1 MSQQIEV
8 TNFDSHGL
16 NQIFSGLSNPLTG
29 IGTTRDKTKRF
40 HVNQISRL
48 HERDLENLYR
58 SEGLLTR
65 LVNCFPLECR
75 RDWMS
80 IKQIRLENQA
90 EQPVG
95 ELYHYLEK
103 LKTKKGKIG
112 VKEAFTQ
119 ASILGR
125 QHGDGF
131 ILIGIAD
138 GQDPKEPVNEKTI
151 QSIEW
156 LKVLTRYE
164 IYPDTKDSH
173 NPDYYSVWFNDF
185 EKTWHHTRVLR
196 FSGTKLYDDALTYNS
211 GYNDSVIQKVFDT
224 WSAWQQGLIAGSA
237 MLADYDQG
245 VYGFKG
251 LGQALKEDLRA
262 GTNTRQKQ
270 IQERLYSAEMG
281 RSVMKALLLDMD
293 EESFNYVTRS
303 YAGASQIMELLKD
316 ALISQVDLPEYKL
329 FNKST
334 SGGALSTQQTAGLAQ
349 RYDWNSH
356 KNNWMTDNW
365 VEPYE
370 QLLRFAMFAKD
381 APLPTEIEI
390 EVSAN
395 AKVEL
400 TPLEKIEAQ
409 VQATQRD
416 AANIEL
422 GIYSPLTAQN
432 AYKQGEWDGQIHL
445 AQEDLL

>member
-1 MSQQIEV
+1 
-8 TNFDSHGL
+8 
-16 NQIFSGLSNPLTG
+16 
-29 IGTTRDKTKRF
+29 
-40 HVNQISRL
+40 
-48 HERDLENLYR
+48 
-58 SEGLLTR
+58 
-65 LVNCFPLECR
+65 
-75 RDWMS
+75 
-80 IKQIRLENQA
+80 
-90 EQPVG
+90 
-95 ELYHYLEK
+95 
-103 LKTKKGKIG
+103 
-112 VKEAFTQ
+112 
-119 ASILGR
+119 
-125 QHGDGF
+125 
-131 ILIGIAD
+131 
-138 GQDPKEPVNEKTI
+138 
-151 QSIEW
+151 
-156 LKVLTRYE
+156 
-164 IYPDTKDSH
+164 
-173 NPDYYSVWFNDF
+173 
-185 EKTWHHTRVLR
+185 
-196 FSGTKLYDDALTYNS
+196 
-211 GYNDSVIQKVFDT
+211 
-224 WSAWQQGLIAGSA
+224 
-237 MLADYDQG
+237 
-245 VYGFKG
+245 
-251 LGQALKEDLRA
+251 
-262 GTNTRQKQ
+262 
-270 IQERLYSAEMG
+270 MG

-316 ALISQVDLPEYKL
+316 ALISHVDLPEYKL

-370 QLLRFAMFAKD
+370 QLLRYAMFAKD

>member
-1 MSQQIEV
+1 MTQIETV
-8 TNFDSHGL
+8 NFDSEGL
-16 NQIFSGLSNPLTG
+16 NHIFSSLSNPLTG
-29 IGTTRDKTKRF
+29 LGTARDKTKKF
-40 HVNQISRL
+40 QINQISRL
-48 HERDLENLYR
+48 SQKRLENLYR
-58 SEGLLTR
+58 GEGVLTR
-65 LVNCFPLECR
+65 LINCYPLECR

-80 IKQIRLENQA
+80 IKQIRLENQP

-95 ELYHYLEK
+95 ELLPYLEK
-103 LKTKKGKIG
+103 LKNKTGKIG

-125 QHGDGF
+125 HHGDGF

-138 GQDPKEPVNEKTI
+138 GQEPNQPVNEKSI

-156 LKVLTRYE
+156 LKILNRYE
-164 IYPDTKDSH
+164 IYPDSKDYH
-173 NPDYYSVWFNDF
+173 NPEYYSVWANDV
-185 EKTWHHTRVLR
+185 ERIWHYSRVLR
-196 FSGTKLYDDALTYNS
+196 FSGTKLYDKALSYNG
-211 GYNDSVIQKVFDT
+211 GYNDSVLQKVFDT
-224 WSAWQQGLIAGSA
+224 WSAWQQGLMAGSA

-262 GTNTRQKQ
+262 GTNTRQQQ
-270 IQERLYSAEMG
+270 IQKRLLSAEMG

-303 YAGASQIMELLKD
+303 YGGASQIMELLKD

-329 FNKST
+329 FNKTNSA
-334 SGGALSTQQTAGLAQ
+334 GALSTQQTAGLAQ

-356 KNNWMTDNW
+356 KNNWITDNW
-365 VEPYE
+365 IEPYE
-370 QLLRFAMFAKD
+370 KLLRYAMLAKD
-381 APLPTEIEI
+381 SPLPTEVEI
-390 EVSAN
+390 QVSAN

-409 VQATQRD
+409 VQAVQRD
-416 AANIEL
+416 AQNIEL

>member
-1 MSQQIEV
+1 MEETI
-8 TNFDSHGL
+8 NFDSHGL
-16 NQIFSGLSNPLTG
+16 NQIFSSLSNPLTG
-29 IGTTRDKTKRF
+29 FGTARDKTKGF
-40 HVNQISRL
+40 TINQISTL
-48 HERDLENLYR
+48 TQRDLENLYR
-58 SEGLLTR
+58 SNGLLTR
-65 LVNCFPLECR
+65 LVNVYPLECR
-75 RDWMS
+75 RDWMA
-80 IKQIRLENQA
+80 IKQVRLENQA

-95 ELYHYLEK
+95 ELYQYLEK
-103 LKTKKGKIG
+103 LKFKQGKTG
-112 VKEAFTQ
+112 VKEAFTK

-131 ILIGIAD
+131 IVLGIAD
-138 GQDPKEPVNEKTI
+138 GQEPDLPVDVKKI

-156 LKVLTRYE
+156 LKVLNRYE
-164 IYPDTKDSH
+164 IYPDH
-173 NPDYYSVWFNDF
+173 NDYQNPEYYYIWGENDLNI
-185 EKTWHHTRVLR
+185 KWHHSRILR
-196 FSGTKLYDDALTYNS
+196 FSGTKLYDESIKYN
-211 GYNDSVIQKVFDT
+211 GGFNDSILLKVFDT
-224 WSAWQQGLIAGSA
+224 WNAWQQGLMAGSA

-262 GTNTRQKQ
+262 GTNTRSKQ
-270 IQERLYSAEMG
+270 IQQRLYSAEMG

-316 ALISQVDLPEYKL
+316 TLVSQVDVPEYKL
-329 FNKST
+329 FNKTNSA
-334 SGGALSTQQTAGLAQ
+334 GALSTQQTAGLAQ

-365 VEPYE
+365 VEPYY
-370 QLLRFAMFAKD
+370 QLLRYAMFAKD
-381 APLPTEIEI
+381 SPITTEVEI
-390 EVSAN
+390 EVTAN

-400 TPLEKIEAQ
+400 TPLERLEAQ
-409 VQATQRD
+409 VQAVQRD
-416 AANIEL
+416 GANIEL

-432 AYKQGEWDGQIHL
+432 AYKEGDWSGEIHL